1 MAAAGVQLTLCTW
14 MVIVAAALTPLT
26 WAGTPK
32 VRPHC
37 ARTHARPGL
46 LRIFKLSSELRPE
59 IFSDAVI
66 SRIEVFFFIRSCVIT
81 FKSGL
86 VELGVFPQA

>member
-1 MAAAGVQLTLCTW
+1 M
-14 MVIVAAALTPLT
+14 AAALTPLT

-66 SRIEVFFFIRSCVIT
+66 SRIEVVFFIKSCVIS